1 MLLVVLAFAVIAA
14 GALVIAVIFTNAAI
28 AWLCV
33 AASLVG
39 LVLMIVEAL
48 RERDQRAAKLAAEA
62 QVLAY
67 DAHYPDYGPHDR
79 PAHDAPI
86 HDDHEVEREIV
97 REEEVLHPDTGPREP
112 DISRWRAFETMDSDH
127 FRAGKDRG
135 KRS

>member
-1 MLLVVLAFAVIAA
+1 MLLVALAFAVIAA
-14 GALVIAVIFTNAAI
+14 GALVFAVLSTNAAI

-39 LVLMIVEAL
+39 LVLMVLDAL
-48 RERDQRAAKLAAEA
+48 RARERRAAKLAAEA
-62 QVLAY
+62 PVLAY

-79 PAHDAPI
+79 PPHDTPI

-97 REEEVLHPDTGPREP
+97 REEDVLHPDTGPREP
-112 DISRWRAFETMDSDH
+112 DISELRAFETMDSDH
-127 FRAGKDRG
+127 LRAGKHRG

>member
-1 MLLVVLAFAVIAA
+1 MLFVVLGFAVVAA
-14 GALVIAVIFTNAAI
+14 AALAIAVVSTNAAI

-39 LVLMIVEAL
+39 LVLMVFDAL
-48 RERDQRAAKLAAEA
+48 RERERRAGELAAEA
-62 QVLAY
+62 PVLAY
-67 DAHYPDYGPHDR
+67 DAHYPDYGLHER

-97 REEEVLHPDTGPREP
+97 REEEVLHPDTGPREQ
-112 DISRWRAFETMDSDH
+112 DISRLQAFETMDADH
-127 FRAGKDRG
+127 FRARKGR

>member
-1 MLLVVLAFAVIAA
+1 MLLIVLALALIAA
-14 GALVIAVIFTNAAI
+14 GAMVIAVVSTNAAI

-39 LVLMIVEAL
+39 LVLMVFDAL
-48 RERDQRAAKLAAEA
+48 RERDRHTAELAAEA
-62 QVLAY
+62 PVLAY

-112 DISRWRAFETMDSDH
+112 DISRLRAFETMDGDH

>member
-1 MLLVVLAFAVIAA
+1 MVLVALALAVIAA
-14 GALVIAVIFTNAAI
+14 GALVFAVVSTNAAI

-39 LVLMIVEAL
+39 LVLMVLDAL
-48 RERDQRAAKLAAEA
+48 QARERRAAELAAEA
-62 QVLAY
+62 PVLAY
-67 DAHYPDYGPHDR
+67 DAHYPDYDPHDR

-97 REEEVLHPDTGPREP
+97 REEDVLHPDTGPREP
-112 DISRWRAFETMDSDH
+112 DISRLRAFETMDIDH
-127 FRAGKDRG
+127 LGRGRHHG